1 MGFPNHA
8 CVESHIVHEDGE
20 HRTFT
25 ARSLA
30 PYAGARMEGT
40 GSSFTFNAQGRGSI
54 RSQSIFPSGRMPA
67 KTLCSHL
74 TLMTC
79 S

>member
-1 MGFPNHA
+1 VALPNPGTGG
-8 CVESHIVHEDGE
+8 VESRFVQGDLA
-20 HRTFT
+20 FT